1 MQNMPSGRAMTYGVT
16 GVIAGVIVLVLAI
29 NAIGSFKAVGPGEV
43 CVVQEGGPFDG
54 RGVKEVRQPS
64 SGISNIGMFNHQ
76 RCFPA
81 TTRNYLISADATGG
95 DRQGV
100 DVFHAPTKDSVLV
113 GVEGQALFTLNTDAA
128 VIEDF
133 YRRFGVR
140 TFSGL
145 HPYDGDDGWSA
156 FLDVQFRPV
165 LDNALREELGKN
177 RCAALNAACAVIK
190 GGDDVKDTDQNI
202 VQVQTGVERTLAADL
217 NDTLGGPYFQNVR
230 FRLQQIRLPAQLEE
244 AIAKANSARANV
256 ETQRLNAE
264 AASNQARAAR
274 RLAKAYR
281 SNPYAGLIEF
291 AKSLPEDSRPI
302 INMNLGGGRG
312 PTLAIR

>member
-1 MQNMPSGRAMTYGVT
+1 M
-16 GVIAGVIVLVLAI
+16 
-29 NAIGSFKAVGPGEV
+29 
-43 CVVQEGGPFDG
+43 
-54 RGVKEVRQPS
+54 KEVRQPS
-64 SGISNIGMFNHQ
+64 EGLENIGIFNKQ

-81 TTRNYLISADATGG
+81 TTRNYVISADPASG
-95 DRQGV
+95 DRGGV

-113 GVEGQALFTLNTDAA
+113 GVEGQALFTLNTDPQ
-128 VIEDF
+128 VMDEF

-140 TFSGL
+140 TFRGI
-145 HPYDGDDGWSA
+145 HPYEGDDGWSA

-190 GGDDVKDTDQNI
+190 GGDDIADTDQNI
-202 VQVQTGVERTLAADL
+202 VQVQTGVERTLADDL
-217 NDTLGGPYFQNVR
+217 NETLGGPYFENVR

-264 AASNQARAAR
+264 AARNQARAAR

-291 AKSLPEDSRPI
+291 AKSLPEESRPI
-302 INMNLGGGRG
+302 INLNFGGGKG
-312 PTLAIR
+312 PTLAIGD